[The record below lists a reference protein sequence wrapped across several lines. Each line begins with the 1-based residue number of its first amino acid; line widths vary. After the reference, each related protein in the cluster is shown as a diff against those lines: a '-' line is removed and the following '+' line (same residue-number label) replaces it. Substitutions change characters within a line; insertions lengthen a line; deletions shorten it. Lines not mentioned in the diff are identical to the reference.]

1 MRKIILCVAALAAAS
16 TFSSARADIVF
27 NVVPWLAPNA
37 FGSPSWSQAETNAVQ
52 GMENGGTAYG
62 SAGPSAFVP
71 LSNVTAAEGIVTGFP
86 SWMGVAGPTGA
97 YANELGNRMTFAV
110 SIIGTGGQEFSISQL
125 SFVGTGGG
133 LDWTWAAGFG
143 PSAHFQYGQGWV
155 GVVYN
160 SDGTINRTITSG
172 DNTQMV
178 DAIFGVGSGNAYD
191 AYCSPCTVAQE
202 QAAIDL
208 VIPSSGFTFTG
219 TYTIDEADGASA
231 SGSGHFNVSAVDPV
245 PEPSTWTMMIVGF
258 CGLGFMAY
266 RRKNNM
272 ALRAA

>member
-1 MRKIILCVAALAAAS
+1 
-16 TFSSARADIVF
+16 D
-27 NVVPWLAPNA
+27 
-37 FGSPSWSQAETNAVQ
+37 
-52 GMENGGTAYG
+52 
-62 SAGPSAFVP
+62 
-71 LSNVTAAEGIVTGFP
+71 
-86 SWMGVAGPTGA
+86 
-97 YANELGNRMTFAV
+97 
-110 SIIGTGGQEFSISQL
+110 
-125 SFVGTGGG
+125 
-133 LDWTWAAGFG
+133 
-143 PSAHFQYGQGWV
+143 
-155 GVVYN
+155 
-160 SDGTINRTITSG
+160 ITSG
-172 DNTQMV
+172 PSDQLV
-178 DAIFGVGSGNAYD
+178 DAIYGVGNGNAYD